1 MSFRFK
7 DLTLHIIAF
16 ADRQPGVCSPC
27 TATAPP
33 EKAPKPK
40 PECPQPSQKAPQK
53 PPPKPEKN
61 RPAKRN
67 ALDFLRQQLRYQLRS
82 ELTTSG

>member
-16 ADRQPGVCSPC
+16 ADRQPGACDPC

-33 EKAPKPK
+33 EKLPKPK
-40 PECPQPSQKAPQK
+40 PECPQASQKAPPK
-53 PPPKPEKN
+53 PPK
-61 RPAKRN
+61 RPAKRS
-67 ALDFLRQQLRYQLRS
+67 ALDLLRDQLRTVLA
-82 ELTTSG
+82 GA

>member
-1 MSFRFK
+1 MDFRFK
-7 DLTLHIIAF
+7 DLALHAIAF
-16 ADRQPGVCSPC
+16 ADRQPGACGPC

-40 PECPQPSQKAPQK
+40 PRPECPQASQKAPQR
-53 PPPKPEKN
+53 PEKT

-67 ALDFLRQQLRYQLRS
+67 ALDLLRQQLRAELR
-82 ELTTSG
+82 TSG

>member
-1 MSFRFK
+1 MDFRFK
-7 DLTLHIIAF
+7 DLTLHAVAF
-16 ADRQPGVCSPC
+16 ADRQPGACDPC

-40 PECPQPSQKAPQK
+40 PQCPQASQKAPQ
-53 PPPKPEKN
+53 KPEKN

-67 ALDFLRQQLRYQLRS
+67 ALDRLRHQLRAELR
-82 ELTTSG
+82 TSG

>member
-1 MSFRFK
+1 MDFRFK
-7 DLTLHIIAF
+7 DLTLHAVAF
-16 ADRQPGVCSPC
+16 ADRQPGACGPC

-40 PECPQPSQKAPQK
+40 PECPQASQKAPQK
-53 PPPKPEKN
+53 PEKN
-61 RPAKRN
+61 RPARRK
-67 ALDFLRQQLRYQLRS
+67 ALGLLRQQLRYQLRS